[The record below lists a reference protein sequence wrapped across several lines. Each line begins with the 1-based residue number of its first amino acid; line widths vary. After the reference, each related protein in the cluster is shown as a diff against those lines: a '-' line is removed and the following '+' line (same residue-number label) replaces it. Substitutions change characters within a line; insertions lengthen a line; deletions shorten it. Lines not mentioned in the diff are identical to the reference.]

1 MALTAG
7 RQRRAAAVLDEL
19 PDSVQRASPV
29 EARTLLGIA
38 VLGVITTSLIW
49 FIAVIRGVF

>member
-1 MALTAG
+1 
-7 RQRRAAAVLDEL
+7 
-19 PDSVQRASPV
+19 V

-49 FIAVIRGVF
+49 FITVIRGVLQAWH